1 MKFEPYFM
9 IITVTTTIQHKCC
22 YKQWWKS
29 QRETASPFCK
39 GEVTLLPQSP
49 RLSQL
54 NRFQTER
61 SFPGQWLRV
70 PPLKIQFSSQCPNR
84 ILRFL
89 FYLLPHLKLVGI
101 KVEKKQKNARQF
113 AKVTLVQFSFA
124 LTHSHCT

>member
-1 MKFEPYFM
+1 MEFEPYFM

-39 GEVTLLPQSP
+39 GEVTFLPQSP
-49 RLSQL
+49 HLSQL

-61 SFPGQWLRV
+61 SFPGQWLRESA
-70 PPLKIQFSSQCPNR
+70 PPQNPVFFTVSKQV
-84 ILRFL
+84 LRFL

-101 KVEKKQKNARQF
+101 KVERKKEKTA
-113 AKVTLVQFSFA
+113 
-124 LTHSHCT
+124 